1 MAPSFFEVYQL
12 KDCDATADLIYRPYS
27 YLKQNMIRVRVGN
40 YRLVYREP
48 LGGTETIREI
58 RDRLEKRNP
67 DTLPRELRPLSVSDV
82 IAATRDGITYAYYVD
97 PDRLIL
103 IPDFFAMPSSAS
115 LLALD
120 TTGYMIDGRKG
131 SWMTVD
137 SLMVDGKMYYLMLSE
152 TYKRDAPYII
162 LDEHGSMIGSDP
174 DGFTEESIALIRETA
189 KQAVLRKEVEATL
202 MPNGRPRLENWQK
215 YYENGEYLRSAEI
228 SEEQNYD
235 MIDGRINN
243 KQHDHNGQRR
253 SVLER
258 LSEKKDT
265 LVPAAEMTTVPG
277 RAISEQ
283 TDNLQRTRK

>member
-1 MAPSFFEVYQL
+1 M
-12 KDCDATADLIYRPYS
+12 DNYS
-27 YLKQNMIRVRVGN
+27 
-40 YRLVYREP
+40 LVYREAIS
-48 LGGTETIREI
+48 GTETAREI
-58 RDRLEKRNP
+58 RDRLEKQETG
-67 DTLPRELRPLSVSDV
+67 TLPEELRPLSVSDV
-82 IAATRDGITYAYYVD
+82 IAVTRDGITYAYYVD

-103 IPDFFAMPSSAS
+103 IPEFFAMPSSAS

-120 TTGYMIDGRKG
+120 TTGYMIEGRKG

-137 SLMVDGKMYYLMLSE
+137 SLMVDGRMYYLMLSE

-162 LDEHGSMIGSDP
+162 LDEHGTLIGNDP
-174 DGFTEESIALIRETA
+174 KGFTEESIALIRETA
-189 KQAVLRKEVEATL
+189 RQAVMRKEVEAAL
-202 MPNGRPRLENWQK
+202 IPDGRPRLENWQK

-265 LVPAAEMTTVPG
+265 LVPAVEMTKIPG

-283 TDNLQRTRK
+283 MDDLQRTRK